1 MERRQ
6 RAEKGDRKVEKVFNL
21 TRDMLDHTFA
31 DLVAPDREKL
41 LTCIQCGTCTASCP
55 TAYAMDYTPRQLW
68 RLVQLGLKGEVL
80 GSNSFWLCT
89 ACYACTLRCPRGI
102 ACTETMST
110 LKRMSV
116 AAGTEKLSSSAR
128 FYEAFRDTVRR
139 HGRMHEVELMIT
151 FFGRARR
158 IGAVNYTRLGFTL
171 WRKGKVSLDAS
182 SVNIKGLD
190 QIEAIYRK
198 VQELEAKP

>member
-1 MERRQ
+1 MT
-6 RAEKGDRKVEKVFNL
+6 EKVFAL
-21 TRDMLDHTFA
+21 TREMLDITFA
-31 DLVAPDREKL
+31 DLVAPDRAKL

-68 RLVQLGLKGEVL
+68 RLIQLGLKEEVL
-80 GSNSFWLCT
+80 SSNSFWLCT
-89 ACYACTLRCPRGI
+89 ACYACTLRCLRGI

-116 AAGTEKLSSSAR
+116 SAGTEKLSSSAR

-139 HGRMHEVELMIT
+139 HGRLHEVELMTT
-151 FFGRARR
+151 FFGRTRR
-158 IGAVNYTRLGFTL
+158 LEVMSYSRLGLTL

-182 SVNIKGLD
+182 GVNIRGLD

-198 VQELEAKP
+198 VEELEAES

>member
-1 MERRQ
+1 MEKSF
-6 RAEKGDRKVEKVFNL
+6 ELN
-21 TRDMLDHTFA
+21 RDVLDHTFA
-31 DLVAPDREKL
+31 ERVAPDREKL

-68 RLVQLGLKGEVL
+68 RLIQLGLKEEVL
-80 GSNSFWLCT
+80 RSNSFWLCT
-89 ACYACTLRCPRGI
+89 ACYTCTLRCLRGI

-116 AAGTEKLSSSAR
+116 GMRMESRGASAR

-139 HGRMHEVELMIT
+139 HGRIHEVELMTT
-151 FFGRARR
+151 FLRRARR
-158 IGAVNYTRLGFTL
+158 LGSVSYARLGVSL
-171 WRKGKVSLDAS
+171 WRKKKVSLGFSKA
-182 SVNIKGLD
+182 NIKGLK

-198 VQELEAKP
+198 VAELEAKP

>member
-1 MERRQ
+1 
-6 RAEKGDRKVEKVFNL
+6 
-21 TRDMLDHTFA
+21 MLDHTFA
-31 DLVAPDREKL
+31 DLVTPDREKL

-68 RLVQLGLKGEVL
+68 RLIQLGLKEEVL
-80 GSNSFWLCT
+80 TSNSFWLCT
-89 ACYACTLRCPRGI
+89 ACYSCTLRCLRGI

-110 LKRMSV
+110 LKRMAVSMRM
-116 AAGTEKLSSSAR
+116 EKLSSSAR

-139 HGRMHEVELMIT
+139 HGRLHEVELMTT
-151 FFGRARR
+151 FFGRAKRL
-158 IGAVNYTRLGFTL
+158 GAMGYTRLGFTL

-182 SVNIKGLD
+182 AVNIRGLD

-198 VQELEAKP
+198 VEELEAKP

>member
-1 MERRQ
+1 MP
-6 RAEKGDRKVEKVFNL
+6 EKVFAL

-31 DLVAPDREKL
+31 GLVTPDREKL

-68 RLVQLGLKGEVL
+68 RLIQLGLKEEVL
-80 GSNSFWLCT
+80 TSNSFWLCT
-89 ACYACTLRCPRGI
+89 ACYSCTMRCLRGI

-110 LKRMSV
+110 LKRMAVSM
-116 AAGTEKLSSSAR
+116 GMEKLSSSAR

-139 HGRMHEVELMIT
+139 HGRLHEVELMTT
-151 FFGRARR
+151 FFGRAKRL
-158 IGAVNYTRLGFTL
+158 GVMGYTRLGFTL
-171 WRKGKVSLDAS
+171 WRKGKVSLDTSA
-182 SVNIKGLD
+182 VNIRGLD

-198 VQELEAKP
+198 VEELEAKP

>member
-1 MERRQ
+1 M
-6 RAEKGDRKVEKVFNL
+6 AKNKTVEKVFNL

-31 DLVAPDREKL
+31 DRVAPDREKL

-68 RLVQLGLKGEVL
+68 RLIQLGLKDEVL
-80 GSNSFWLCT
+80 SSNSFWLCT
-89 ACYACTLRCPRGI
+89 ACYACTLRCLRGI

-116 AAGTEKLSSSAR
+116 AVGMEKLSSSAR
-128 FYEAFRDTVRR
+128 FYEAFRDIVRR
-139 HGRMHEVELMIT
+139 HGRMHEVELMTT
-151 FFGRARR
+151 FFGRAKQLKAL
-158 IGAVNYTRLGFTL
+158 GFTRLGFTL

-182 SVNIKGLD
+182 GVNIKGLD

-198 VQELEAKP
+198 VEELEAKT

>member
-1 MERRQ
+1 M
-6 RAEKGDRKVEKVFNL
+6 AEKTFNL

-31 DLVAPDREKL
+31 DLVTPDREKL

-68 RLVQLGLKGEVL
+68 RLIQLGLKEEVL
-80 GSNSFWLCT
+80 TSNSFWLCT
-89 ACYACTLRCPRGI
+89 ACYSCTLRCLRGI

-110 LKRMSV
+110 LKRMAVSM
-116 AAGTEKLSSSAR
+116 GMEKLSSSAR

-139 HGRMHEVELMIT
+139 HGRLHEVELMAT
-151 FFGRARR
+151 FFGRAKRL
-158 IGAVNYTRLGFTL
+158 GAMGYTRLGFTL

-182 SVNIKGLD
+182 AVNIRGLN

-198 VQELEAKP
+198 VEELEAKP

>member
-1 MERRQ
+1 M
-6 RAEKGDRKVEKVFNL
+6 VEKTFNL

-31 DLVAPDREKL
+31 DLVTPDREKL

-68 RLVQLGLKGEVL
+68 RLIQLGLKEEVL
-80 GSNSFWLCT
+80 TSNSFWLCT
-89 ACYACTLRCPRGI
+89 ACYLCTLRCLRGI

-110 LKRMSV
+110 LKRMAVSM
-116 AAGTEKLSSSAR
+116 GMEKLSSSAR

-139 HGRMHEVELMIT
+139 HGRLHEVELMTT
-151 FFGRARR
+151 FFGRAKRLGA
-158 IGAVNYTRLGFTL
+158 IGYTRLGFTL

-182 SVNIKGLD
+182 AVNIRGLD

-198 VQELEAKP
+198 VEELEAKP

>member
-1 MERRQ
+1 M
-6 RAEKGDRKVEKVFNL
+6 AEKTFNL

-31 DLVAPDREKL
+31 DLVTPDREKL

-68 RLVQLGLKGEVL
+68 RLIQLGLKEEVL
-80 GSNSFWLCT
+80 TSNSFWLCT
-89 ACYACTLRCPRGI
+89 ACYSCTLRCLRGI

-110 LKRMSV
+110 LKRMAVSM
-116 AAGTEKLSSSAR
+116 GMEKLSSSAR

-139 HGRMHEVELMIT
+139 HGRLHEVELMTT
-151 FFGRARR
+151 FFGRAKRLGA
-158 IGAVNYTRLGFTL
+158 IGYTRLGFTL

-182 SVNIKGLD
+182 AVNIRGLD

-198 VQELEAKP
+198 VEELEAKP

>member
-1 MERRQ
+1 MPERMF
-6 RAEKGDRKVEKVFNL
+6 DL
-21 TRDMLDHTFA
+21 SRDMLDHTFV
-31 DLVAPDREKL
+31 DKVAPDREKL

-68 RLVQLGLKGEVL
+68 RLIQLGLKEEVL
-80 GSNSFWLCT
+80 TSNSFWLCT
-89 ACYACTLRCPRGI
+89 TCYACTLRCLRGI

-110 LKRMSV
+110 LKRMAV
-116 AAGTEKLSSSAR
+116 KAGLEKQSSSAR

-139 HGRMHEVELMIT
+139 HGRIHEVELMT
-151 FFGRARR
+151 AFFGRAK
-158 IGAVNYTRLGFTL
+158 RLGKAGFSHLAFTL

-182 SVNIKGLD
+182 EMNIKRLD

-198 VQELEAKP
+198 VEELESKP

>member
-1 MERRQ
+1 M
-6 RAEKGDRKVEKVFNL
+6 AEKTFNL

-31 DLVAPDREKL
+31 DLVTPDREKL

-68 RLVQLGLKGEVL
+68 RLIQLGLKEEVL
-80 GSNSFWLCT
+80 TSNSFWLCT
-89 ACYACTLRCPRGI
+89 ACYSCTLRCLRGI

-110 LKRMSV
+110 LKRMAVSM
-116 AAGTEKLSSSAR
+116 GMEKVSSSAR

-139 HGRMHEVELMIT
+139 HGRLHEVELMAT
-151 FFGRARR
+151 FFGRAKRL
-158 IGAVNYTRLGFTL
+158 GAMGYTRLGFTL

-182 SVNIKGLD
+182 AVNIRGLN

-198 VQELEAKP
+198 VEELEAKP

>member
-1 MERRQ
+1 M
-6 RAEKGDRKVEKVFNL
+6 AEKTFNL

-31 DLVAPDREKL
+31 DLVTPDREKL

-68 RLVQLGLKGEVL
+68 RLIQLGLKEEVL
-80 GSNSFWLCT
+80 TSNSFWLCT
-89 ACYACTLRCPRGI
+89 ACYSCTLRCLRGI

-110 LKRMSV
+110 LKRMAVSMRM
-116 AAGTEKLSSSAR
+116 EKLSSSAR

-139 HGRMHEVELMIT
+139 HGRLHEVELMAT
-151 FFGRARR
+151 FFGRAKRL
-158 IGAVNYTRLGFTL
+158 GAMGYTRLGFTL

-182 SVNIKGLD
+182 AVNIRGLD

-198 VQELEAKP
+198 VEELEAKP

>member
-1 MERRQ
+1 M
-6 RAEKGDRKVEKVFNL
+6 AEKTFNL

-31 DLVAPDREKL
+31 DLVTPDREKL

-68 RLVQLGLKGEVL
+68 RLIQLGLKEEVL
-80 GSNSFWLCT
+80 TSNSFWLCT
-89 ACYACTLRCPRGI
+89 ACYSCTLRCLRGI

-110 LKRMSV
+110 LKRMAVSM
-116 AAGTEKLSSSAR
+116 GMEKLSSSAR

-139 HGRMHEVELMIT
+139 HGRLHEVELMAT
-151 FFGRARR
+151 FFGRAKRL
-158 IGAVNYTRLGFTL
+158 GAMGYTRLGFTL

-182 SVNIKGLD
+182 AVNIRGLD

-198 VQELEAKP
+198 VEELEAKP

>member
-1 MERRQ
+1 M
-6 RAEKGDRKVEKVFNL
+6 AEKTFNL

-31 DLVAPDREKL
+31 DLVTPDREKL

-68 RLVQLGLKGEVL
+68 RLIQLGLKEEVL
-80 GSNSFWLCT
+80 TSNSFWLCT
-89 ACYACTLRCPRGI
+89 ACYLCTLRCLRGI

-110 LKRMSV
+110 LKRMAVSM
-116 AAGTEKLSSSAR
+116 GMEKLSSSAR

-139 HGRMHEVELMIT
+139 HGRLHEVELMTT
-151 FFGRARR
+151 FFGRAKRLGA
-158 IGAVNYTRLGFTL
+158 IGYTRLGFTL

-182 SVNIKGLD
+182 AVNIRGLD

-198 VQELEAKP
+198 VEELEAKP

>member
-1 MERRQ
+1 M
-6 RAEKGDRKVEKVFNL
+6 VEKAFNL
-21 TRDMLDHTFA
+21 TRDMLDLTFA

-68 RLVQLGLKGEVL
+68 RLIQLGLKEEVL
-80 GSNSFWLCT
+80 SSNSFWMCT
-89 ACYACTLRCPRGI
+89 ACYACTLRCLRGI

-110 LKRMSV
+110 LKRMAVS
-116 AAGTEKLSSSAR
+116 AGMEKPSSSAR

-139 HGRMHEVELMIT
+139 HGRLHEVELMTT
-151 FFGRARR
+151 FFVRAKRL
-158 IGAVNYTRLGFTL
+158 GAMGYSRLGFTL

-182 SVNIKGLD
+182 GVNIRGLD

-198 VQELEAKP
+198 VEELEAKP

>member
-1 MERRQ
+1 MT
-6 RAEKGDRKVEKVFNL
+6 EKVFAL
-21 TRDMLDHTFA
+21 TREMLDITFA
-31 DLVAPDREKL
+31 DLVAPDRAKL

-68 RLVQLGLKGEVL
+68 RLIQLGLKEEVL
-80 GSNSFWLCT
+80 SSNSFWLCT
-89 ACYACTLRCPRGI
+89 ACYACTLRCLRGI
-102 ACTETMST
+102 ACTETMSA

-116 AAGTEKLSSSAR
+116 SAGTEKLSSSAR

-139 HGRMHEVELMIT
+139 HGRLHEVELMIT
-151 FFGRARR
+151 FFGRTKRLEAMS
-158 IGAVNYTRLGFTL
+158 YSRLGLTL

-182 SVNIKGLD
+182 GVNIRGLD

-198 VQELEAKP
+198 VEELEAES